1 MSLNRNAYITLLML
15 VTCWASIIGCNQGNQ
30 TTNATRVSE
39 ETDLKQTNGS
49 PLPPGFRWTYGG
61 NNGLLMFLET
71 SVGKKIS
78 DVETLKLRTKGDS
91 LFWSSELYV
100 NWSDEGLRQI
110 GKGCFGSVS
119 LERDPFI
126 LLPKKL
132 KVGQEWHRKS
142 ETVDGDTSSGMAAK
156 VIKRESITVPAGKFN
171 TLMIEYT
178 LGFHFGTEQDFRI
191 WLDDEIGIVRIEKW
205 QRSTLGEKEAM
216 ENPVVYELQTKEPLE
231 TAHRIDYPSKP
242 IANDQ
247 LPKNVVA
254 PEGQLTLFADYND
267 LWRQQVVLYLVN
279 KTKEEVSI
287 PAQDSDLYVKL
298 ETQTESG
305 QWVRAQ
311 THQRSWCGNSYH
323 SRTLKPGNFITLLG
337 FQPRRGQKQ
346 PARFSF
352 YSDVEAVSNIGELRI
367 DKTII
372 TAAQT
377 DDLAPR
383 HKAP

>member
-1 MSLNRNAYITLLML
+1 MSFNRNANITLLML
-15 VTCWASIIGCNQGNQ
+15 VICSGFINDCNQGNPPTSSPQ
-30 TTNATRVSE
+30 TSE
-39 ETDLKQTNGS
+39 ETDPKQASDS

-61 NNGLLMFLET
+61 NNGQLMFLET
-71 SVGKKIS
+71 SVAEKIS
-78 DVETLKLRTKGDS
+78 DVETIKVRTKGDS
-91 LFWSSELYV
+91 LFWSHELYV

-110 GKGCFGSVS
+110 GKGYFNSVTI
-119 LERDPFI
+119 EHHPFV
-126 LLPKKL
+126 LLPRKL
-132 KVGQEWHRKS
+132 EIGQEWHRKS
-142 ETVDGDTSSGMAAK
+142 KTVDGDTSTGMAAK

-205 QRSTLGEKEAM
+205 QQSTLGEKEAM

-254 PEGQLTLFADYND
+254 PEGKLTLFADYND
-267 LWRQQVVLYLVN
+267 LWRQQVVLYFVN
-279 KTKEEVSI
+279 KTKEEVGI

-305 QWVRAQ
+305 EWVRAQ
-311 THQRSWCGNSYH
+311 THQSSWCGNSYH
-323 SRTLKPGNFITLLG
+323 SRSLEPGKFITLLG

-352 YSDVEAVSNIGELRI
+352 YSKVDAVSNIGELRI

-372 TAAQT
+372 KAAQT
-377 DDLAPR
+377 DDLAPK
-383 HKAP
+383 HKEP